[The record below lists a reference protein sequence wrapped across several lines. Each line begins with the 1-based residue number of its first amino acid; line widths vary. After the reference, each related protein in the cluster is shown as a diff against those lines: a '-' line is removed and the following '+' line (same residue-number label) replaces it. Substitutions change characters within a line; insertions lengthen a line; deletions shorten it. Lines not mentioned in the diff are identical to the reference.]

1 MKRASQ
7 TSMDKQDITS
17 ARMRRVITR
26 GIVTTTALAAVV
38 GVAAPG
44 VAIARPGEA
53 VAAAAAIGTD
63 EKQRVE
69 AAAVVGLDATWD
81 VLQRSDLDFI
91 QELWRKAREGGEK
104 YEAVRMAAEEAM
116 LSPDAEA
123 HVRFITGGIHEAYA
137 TDRKREQE
145 REAAARGDRLAKSQ
159 ALIAV
164 GIPGS
169 PDLLALSDD
178 NFVRAVM
185 KHEAAGPQVKAA
197 AAAALAGDAVAWR
210 EFITNGA
217 REAHQRDVA
226 AELKELE
233 ERNREEAQRRQE
245 LAARKSTAALFN
257 LTPAEAMLSLSDDN
271 FIRELLRQAVAANG
285 PELYAAAQKAA
296 LSPNAADWREFIHTG
311 AEKAYKAD
319 AENRRKQIAEAN
331 KLRLKQIAA
340 ALAKT
345 GVNPWFVAKA
355 NKALTGTDEQVVD
368 FLKEDSQY
376 RAMRQS
382 LQPATGKPV
391 GFFVRQSRVDAGEA
405 FVAPVAA
412 KGKQAD
418 REDATW
424 VVVPS
429 LAKKA
434 DCYSFESARDR
445 GSFLT
450 LKGQRVVAAAHDGS
464 DGSAKAATWCARPG
478 LSGSGKSFVSASQPD
493 RWLRH
498 FAGDVYAADKDGK
511 NRFDGGKD
519 FAQDASW
526 KLANPLA
533 P

>member
-1 MKRASQ
+1 
-7 TSMDKQDITS
+7 MDKRDITS

-26 GIVTTTALAAVV
+26 GVVTTTALAAVV

-44 VAIARPGEA
+44 IAAATPGDT
-53 VAAAAAIGTD
+53 VAAASAVGTD
-63 EKQRVE
+63 EKQRVG
-69 AAAVVGLDATWD
+69 AASVVGLDATWD

-116 LSPDAEA
+116 LSSDAA
-123 HVRFITGGIHEAYA
+123 DHVRFIVTGIHEAYA
-137 TDRKREQE
+137 TDTKREQE
-145 REAAARGDRLAKSQ
+145 REAAARAERLAKSQ

-164 GIPGS
+164 GIPNS

-197 AAAALAGDAVAWR
+197 AAGALARDAAAWR

-226 AELKELE
+226 NELKELE
-233 ERNREEAQRRQE
+233 EKNREEAQRRQE

-257 LTPAEAMLSLSDDN
+257 LTPSEAMLGLGDDN

-296 LSPNAADWREFIHTG
+296 LSSNPADWREFIHAG

-319 AENRRKQIAEAN
+319 AENRRQKVAEAN

-340 ALAKT
+340 AMGKT

-355 NKALTGTDEQVVD
+355 DKVLSGSDEGVVD
-368 FLKEDSQY
+368 FLKEENQY

-382 LQPATGKPV
+382 LQPASGKPV

-405 FVAPVAA
+405 FVAPVGPN
-412 KGKQAD
+412 GKQAD

-424 VVVPS
+424 VVVPA

-434 DCYSFESARDR
+434 DCYSFESARER
-445 GSFLT
+445 GSYLT
-450 LKGQRVVAAAHDGS
+450 LKGLRVVAAAHDGS
-464 DGSAKAATWCARPG
+464 DGSANAATWCARPG
-478 LSGSGKSFVSASQPD
+478 LAGSGKSFESASQPN

-498 FAGDVYAADKDGK
+498 FDGDVYAADKDGK

-519 FAQDASW
+519 FAQDATW
-526 KLANPLA
+526 KLAGPLA

>member
-1 MKRASQ
+1 
-7 TSMDKQDITS
+7 MDNRDTTA
-17 ARMRRVITR
+17 ARVRRVIAR
-26 GIVTTTALAAVV
+26 GAVATTVLAAAV

-44 VAIARPGEA
+44 IA
-53 VAAAAAIGTD
+53 VAAPGDAAVASAAIATD
-63 EKQRVE
+63 EKQRVS
-69 AAAVVGLDATWD
+69 AASVVGLDATWD
-81 VLQRSDLDFI
+81 VLQRSDSDFL

-116 LSPDAEA
+116 LSSNAND
-123 HVRFITGGIHEAYA
+123 HVRFIVTGIHEAYE
-137 TDRKREQE
+137 TDKKREQA
-145 REAAARGDRLAKSQ
+145 REAATRAERLAKSQ

-164 GIPGS
+164 GIPNS

-185 KHEAAGPQVKAA
+185 KHDATGPEVKAA
-197 AAAALAGDAVAWR
+197 AAAALAGDAAAWR

-226 AELKELE
+226 E
-233 ERNREEAQRRQE
+233 EVRQLQEKNREEAQRRQE

-257 LTPAEAMLSLSDDN
+257 IVPSEAMLSLSDDN

-296 LSPNAADWREFIHTG
+296 LSSAPAAWREFIHSG

-319 AENRRKQIAEAN
+319 AEKRRQQVAEAN
-331 KLRLKQIAA
+331 KLRLTQITA
-340 ALAKT
+340 ALKKT
-345 GVNPWFVAKA
+345 GVNPWFVSKA
-355 NKALTGTDEQVVD
+355 SKVLTGTDEEVVA
-368 FLKEDSQY
+368 FLKDENQY

-382 LQPATGKPV
+382 LQPASGKPA
-391 GFFVRQSRVDAGEA
+391 GFFVRQSRVDANEA
-405 FVAPVAA
+405 FVAPVAGT
-412 KGKQAD
+412 GKQTD

-424 VVVPS
+424 IVVPS

-445 GSFLT
+445 GSYLT
-450 LKGQRVVAAAHDGS
+450 LKGLRVVAAPHDGS
-464 DGSAKAATWCARPG
+464 DASALAATWCARPG
-478 LSGSGKSFVSASQPD
+478 LSGSGKSFESASQPT

-498 FAGDVYAADKDGK
+498 FAGDVLAAAKDGK
-511 NRFDGGKD
+511 NRFDGGKTFD
-519 FAQDASW
+519 QDVTW
-526 KLANPLA
+526 KLADPLA

>member
-1 MKRASQ
+1 
-7 TSMDKQDITS
+7 MDKQDITP
-17 ARMRRVITR
+17 ARMRRAITR
-26 GIVTTTALAAVV
+26 GVVTTTALAAVA

-44 VAIARPGEA
+44 VAHARPAQA

-81 VLQRSDLDFI
+81 VLQRNDVDFI
-91 QELWRKAREGGEK
+91 QELWRKAREGGER
-104 YEAVRMAAEEAM
+104 YEAVRLAAEEAM
-116 LSPDAEA
+116 LAADAEV
-123 HVRFITGGIHEAYA
+123 HVRFITTGIHEAYA
-137 TDRKREQE
+137 VDKKREQE
-145 REAAARGDRLAKSQ
+145 REAAARADRLAKAQ
-159 ALIAV
+159 ALIVV
-164 GIPGS
+164 GIPSS
-169 PDLLALSDD
+169 PELLALSDD

-185 KHEAAGPQVKAA
+185 KHAASGAQVKAA
-197 AAAALAGDAVAWR
+197 AAAALAGDAAAWR

-233 ERNREEAQRRQE
+233 EKNREEARRLQE

-257 LTPAEAMLSLSDDN
+257 LTPSEAMLALSDDN
-271 FIRELLRQAVAANG
+271 FIRELLRQSVAANG
-285 PELYAAAQKAA
+285 PQLYAAAQKAA
-296 LSPNAADWREFIHTG
+296 LSQSAADWSAFIHTG
-311 AEKAYKAD
+311 AEQAYKAD
-319 AENRRKQIAEAN
+319 AEARRQEIATANR
-331 KLRLKQIAA
+331 LRLKQITAA
-340 ALAKT
+340 MAKT
-345 GVNPWFVAKA
+345 GVNPWFVAQA
-355 NKALTGTDEQVVD
+355 NKALAGTDEQVVD

-382 LQPATGKPV
+382 LQPASGRAA
-391 GFFVRQSRVDAGEA
+391 GFFVRQSKVDANEA
-405 FVAPVAA
+405 FVAPVGA
-412 KGKQAD
+412 KGKVAD
-418 REDATW
+418 RQDATW

-434 DCYSFESARDR
+434 ECYSFESARDR

-464 DGSAKAATWCARPG
+464 AASANAATWCVRPG
-478 LSGSGKSFVSASQPD
+478 LSGVGKSFESAGQPG

-498 FAGDVYAADKDGK
+498 FAGDIHAADKDGK

-519 FAQDASW
+519 FAQDATW
-526 KLANPLA
+526 KLAGPLA